1 MAQWGWCSSLQEN
14 RHEPPDLARGDAQRT
29 VPTDETGVN
38 ERAQQQA
45 DAVVRASEARYRAFI
60 ENSSEGIWRIEFDPP
75 IDVGL
80 PPDEQLDLA
89 YQRGR
94 FAECNTVM
102 ARMYGLATAEDLI
115 GKPLDFMLRTDDP
128 QARAFLR
135 SIIEAEYRVT
145 NVESVERD
153 VQGEARYFANS
164 MTGEIIDGRLHRVW
178 GTQRDLGDRRRA
190 DQAQAYLAAIVE
202 SADDAILSKDLN
214 GVIRSCNAAAE
225 RLFGYAA
232 AELIGREVRILIPAD
247 RQHEE
252 DEILARLRRGER
264 IDHFET
270 IRVRKDRSLVDVSL
284 TVSPVRDSSGTI
296 IGASKVARDITERRR
311 AAEAQAFLA
320 AIVSSSDDAII
331 SKNLDGIIQQCNAA
345 AERMFGYTSAELIG
359 RPVRILIPPDRQNEE
374 DEILARL
381 REGQRVDHFET
392 RRVRKDGER
401 IDISLTIS
409 PVRDESGAII
419 GVSKIARDITA
430 QKRAL
435 AELAAQ
441 QAWFRT
447 TLGSIGDAVIACD
460 PDGRVTFMNATA
472 EKLTEWSQPDA
483 AGRPLHDVFQIVNE
497 KTRTP
502 VVNPASLVVKLGRVI
517 GLANHTVLIG
527 RNGVEHPIAD
537 SAAPIVDADGRMLGV
552 VLVFRDVTD
561 DRRAEDALAEQRE
574 WLQTTLE
581 SIGDAVIAT
590 DVQGRVV
597 FMNPVAEY
605 LTGWRAETA
614 RGRSCHAVFRVVSE
628 HDRSSVADPVGRV
641 LAAGAAIGFG
651 HDTLLMAADGSERP
665 IDQGGAPIRSRDDRI
680 IGVVLVFR
688 DVSER
693 RRLERDRL
701 AAAAERER
709 LLEAERAAR
718 ADAERASRVKDEFV
732 AMVSHELRTPLNA
745 ILGWTQLMSQGL
757 DDPGILAR
765 GLDVVAR
772 NTRLQAQLVSDLLDI
787 SRIVSGKLQLELR
800 ELDLHA
806 IVTEAVESVRP
817 DADARQIG
825 IHEHLEPGA
834 GAIAGDSARL
844 QQVVWNLLTNAVK
857 FTPPGGRVD
866 IFLRRRH
873 GHAEIVVADTGA
885 GIRRD
890 VLPHVF
896 ERFHQ
901 ADRSI
906 TRRFGGLG
914 LGLSIVKHL
923 VELHGGVVTAESAG
937 EGKGSTF
944 SIVLPAGLAAAPTFE
959 RGAPPEPHHPVSL
972 ESMRML
978 VVEDEPD
985 TRDFLKRLLETH
997 GATVSTAASADEA
1010 LAAFQQQRPDIL
1022 ISDIGLP
1029 DTDGYELMQRMR
1041 HAEGPH
1047 GSKVPAIALTAY
1059 ARAEDRTRAL
1069 RAGYQAHL
1077 AKPVEPA
1084 ELLVTIASFAGLVD
1098 AHRRNR

>member
-1 MAQWGWCSSLQEN
+1 
-14 RHEPPDLARGDAQRT
+14 
-29 VPTDETGVN
+29 
-38 ERAQQQA
+38 
-45 DAVVRASEARYRAFI
+45 
-60 ENSSEGIWRIEFDPP
+60 
-75 IDVGL
+75 VGR
-80 PPDEQLDLA
+80 P
-89 YQRGR
+89 
-94 FAECNTVM
+94 
-102 ARMYGLATAEDLI
+102 
-115 GKPLDFMLRTDDP
+115 
-128 QARAFLR
+128 
-135 SIIEAEYRVT
+135 
-145 NVESVERD
+145 
-153 VQGEARYFANS
+153 
-164 MTGEIIDGRLHRVW
+164 
-178 GTQRDLGDRRRA
+178 
-190 DQAQAYLAAIVE
+190 
-202 SADDAILSKDLN
+202 
-214 GVIRSCNAAAE
+214 
-225 RLFGYAA
+225 
-232 AELIGREVRILIPAD
+232 VRILIPPD

-264 IDHFET
+264 
-270 IRVRKDRSLVDVSL
+270 
-284 TVSPVRDSSGTI
+284 
-296 IGASKVARDITERRR
+296 
-311 AAEAQAFLA
+311 
-320 AIVSSSDDAII
+320 
-331 SKNLDGIIQQCNAA
+331 
-345 AERMFGYTSAELIG
+345 
-359 RPVRILIPPDRQNEE
+359 
-374 DEILARL
+374 
-381 REGQRVDHFET
+381 VDHFQT
-392 RRVRKDGER
+392 RRVRKDGEL

-409 PVRDESGAII
+409 PVRDETGAII

-430 QKRAL
+430 QTRAR

-441 QAWFRT
+441 QAWFRI
-447 TLGSIGDAVIACD
+447 TLASIGDAVIACD
-460 PDGRVTFMNATA
+460 PAGRVTFMNATA
-472 EKLTEWSQPDA
+472 ETLTEWSQQDA
-483 AGRPLHDVFQIVNE
+483 AGRPLHDVFHIVSE
-497 KTRTP
+497 ETRAP
-502 VVNPASLVVKLGRVI
+502 VANPASLVMKLGHVV
-517 GLANHTVLIG
+517 GLANHTILIG
-527 RNGVEHPIAD
+527 RNGRELPIAD
-537 SAAPIVDADGRMLGV
+537 SAAPIVDAENRMLGV

-590 DVQGRVV
+590 DVQGHVV

-605 LTGWRAETA
+605 MTGWRAAAA
-614 RGRSCHAVFRVVSE
+614 RGRSCHLVFRVVSE
-628 HDRSSVADPVGRV
+628 RDRTSAADPVGRV

-651 HDTLLMAADGSERP
+651 HDTLLVAADGSERP
-665 IDQGGAPIRSRDDRI
+665 IDQGGAPIRSRDGHI
-680 IGVVLVFR
+680 AGVVLVFR

-693 RRLERDRL
+693 RRIERDRL

-709 LLEAERAAR
+709 LLDAERAAR

-757 DDPGILAR
+757 HDPGILER

-787 SRIVSGKLQLELR
+787 SRIVSGKLQLEVR
-800 ELDLHA
+800 EVDLHA
-806 IVTEAVESVRP
+806 IVRESAETVRP
-817 DADARQIG
+817 DAEARQIG
-825 IHEHLEPGA
+825 IHEHLDVGT
-834 GAIAGDSARL
+834 GAIAGDPARL
-844 QQVVWNLLTNAVK
+844 QQVVWNLLSNAVK
-857 FTPPGGRVD
+857 FTPPGGRID
-866 IFLRRRH
+866 LYLRRRD
-873 GHAEIVVADTGA
+873 GHAEIVVADTGT

-896 ERFHQ
+896 DRFHQ

-923 VELHGGVVTAESAG
+923 VELHGGAVTAESPG

-944 SIVLPAGLAAAPTFE
+944 SIVLPASVAS
-959 RGAPPEPHHPVSL
+959 APPYEHGTAPEPQHPVSL

-997 GATVSTAASADEA
+997 GAIVATAASADEA
-1010 LAAFQQQRPDIL
+1010 LTAFQQERPDIL

-1041 HAEGPH
+1041 QAEGPR

-1098 AHRRNR
+1098 ARRRHR